1 MHGNEYFGDM
11 LYLLNIWSTLLHRR
25 HLGVPNCTRL
35 FHGWTP
41 HTQGAEAEVEK
52 NRNMLLIPITDYGR
66 MMAKSLT
73 LCSPNLYPNPK

>member
-1 MHGNEYFGDM
+1 MFGPP
-11 LYLLNIWSTLLHRR
+11 YKSY

-52 NRNMLLIPITDYGR
+52 NRNMLLIPITDYGS
-66 MMAKSLT
+66 MMAKYLQPKFISQSQIDIPVKFLKT
-73 LCSPNLYPNPK
+73 LCSSL

>member
-1 MHGNEYFGDM
+1 MFSPPYKS
-11 LYLLNIWSTLLHRR
+11 Y

-66 MMAKSLT
+66 MMAKSFAAQLHIQT
-73 LCSPNLYPNPK
+73 QTQINIP

>member
-1 MHGNEYFGDM
+1 MFGPP
-11 LYLLNIWSTLLHRR
+11 YKSY

-41 HTQGAEAEVEK
+41 HTQGAEVEAEK

-73 LCSPNLYPNPK
+73 LCSPNLYPNLKQILL